1 MKCVMQE
8 EWRVYW
14 FRAKIW
20 KHKYPTPCDISTWL
34 RIRIFFTNMSLSLC
48 THRDGRLNKPR
59 KFTLRNQERA
69 TSEAYTAMQ
78 EACLRN
84 PITRCRLCCLDSRL
98 CGMKR
103 PLKATCHRAC
113 MFRTSAPSLTST
125 FIRSHLA
132 TSYCAT
138 HRLRWTL
145 LGRDAG
151 IHDDYR
157 L

>member
-1 MKCVMQE
+1 MQE

-59 KFTLRNQERA
+59 KFTLRDQERA

-78 EACLRN
+78 GLFTQSDNEMSSVLSGLQTLR
-84 PITRCRLCCLDSRL
+84 DE
-98 CGMKR
+98 
-103 PLKATCHRAC
+103 KASKGDMSSC
-113 MFRTSAPSLTST
+113 MYVQNICTV
-125 FIRSHLA
+125 
-132 TSYCAT
+132 SYQ
-138 HRLRWTL
+138 
-145 LGRDAG
+145 
-151 IHDDYR
+151 YVY
-157 L
+157 